1 MSSPSTSSGG
11 PLSGFIVIDLTRVLA
26 GPYCTMLLADLGARV
41 IKVEQPGVG
50 DDARQ
55 IGPFLDGC
63 SAYFMSVNRNKESIA
78 LDLKSPTDRDIF
90 ESLLYTAD
98 VLVENFRPGT
108 MDKLGYGWETLHE
121 RFPRLVLTSVSGFG
135 QTGPYSKRPAYDMV
149 VQAMGGIMSL
159 TGQPGGPP
167 TRVGVSIGD
176 LAAGLYAAIGTQ
188 AALLQRSRTLQGD
201 RVDIAMLD
209 CQVALLENA
218 IARLQVDG
226 KAPGPIG
233 SRHPSITPFDVF
245 QAADSLFVIAAGNNI
260 LFQRLCTVLEIP
272 ALINDARFLTNE
284 LRCLHQ
290 AVLKSLLEERLASKS
305 SAFWQDL
312 LQANNIPTGS
322 YNDLAAVMKDPQVY
336 AREMLV
342 EVQAPGGGLLKVA
355 GNPVR
360 VGAHRTPLLHQ
371 PPRLDQDRVAILE
384 SLHRAPSKIDKSGPK
399 MGVPKK

>member
-1 MSSPSTSSGG
+1 MSSPLTSSGG
-11 PLSGFIVIDLTRVLA
+11 PLYGFTVIDLTRVLA
-26 GPYCTMLLADLGARV
+26 GPYCTMVLADLGARV

-50 DDARQ
+50 DDARH
-55 IGPFLDGC
+55 IGPFVDGS

-78 LDLKSPTDRDIF
+78 LDLKLPADREVF
-90 ESLLYTAD
+90 ESLLSTAD

-108 MDKLGYGWETLHE
+108 MDKLGYGWETLHA

-188 AALLQRSRTLQGD
+188 AALLQRNRTLKGD
-201 RVDIAMLD
+201 RVDVAMLD

-226 KAPGPIG
+226 KAPGPLG

-245 QAADSLFVIAAGNNI
+245 RAADSSFVIAAGNNI
-260 LFQRLCTVLEIP
+260 LFQRLCNLLELT
-272 ALINDARFLTNE
+272 ALIDDARFLTNE
-284 LRCLHQ
+284 LRCLNH
-290 AVLKSLLEERLASKS
+290 AALKDLLQERLGSQS
-305 SAFWQDL
+305 SAFWQEL
-312 LQANNIPTGS
+312 LEANNIPTGS
-322 YNDLAAVMKDPQVY
+322 YNDLAAVMKDPHVH

-342 EVQAPGGGLLKVA
+342 EVQAFGGGLLKVA

-360 VGAHRTPLLHQ
+360 VGSHRTPLVHQ
-371 PPRLDQDRVAILE
+371 PPRLDQDRTAILE
-384 SLHRAPSKIDKSGPK
+384 SLRSAASSKMAP
-399 MGVPKK
+399 M